1 MHVTGRSDG
10 NGGEDTRDLCNTVAK
25 GRDANRGNG
34 YGVE

>member
-10 NGGEDTRDLCNTVAK
+10 GEDTRGLCNTVAK